1 MPFFPSATDLQ
12 QTLGGFFAHLE
23 KHPQIGPKLLA
34 SKLILKFVYR
44 EPDTAITIDL
54 TGEQMVLTFDD
65 GQKKP
70 VVEMSM
76 KGDTAHDFWLGK
88 VNLVVALARR
98 AITAKGPIP
107 KILKLLPIIKPA
119 YALYPEYL
127 KSVGKPQ

>member
-1 MPFFPSATDLQ
+1 MPFFNNSQELQ
-12 QTLGGFFAHLE
+12 QTLGGFFGFLE

-70 VVEMSM
+70 VVEMGM

-119 YALYPEYL
+119 YVLYPEYL
-127 KSVGKPQ
+127 KSVGKI

>member
-1 MPFFPSATDLQ
+1 MPFFQSAADLQ

-70 VVEMSM
+70 VVEMGM

-98 AITAKGPIP
+98 AITARGPIP